1 MHDFTAITETPG
13 SYLNAEQLVRITQR
27 YRLGAALAQGHD
39 VLEVACGAGIGLGAL
54 LGTARSLVGCDYTL
68 PVLTMVQTHYAK
80 RVPLLCADAQA
91 LPFATASF
99 DLVLAFEAIYYLN
112 RPERFLREANRL
124 LRRDGTLLIGTSNP
138 DWPHFA
144 AGQMSVYYPN
154 LSELATLLTHAG
166 FQNARFYGALPMTTN
181 PSRGKRLLAA
191 LRKRA
196 LHYKIFT
203 ADSRLTHKLK
213 QLAYGR
219 MTPLSAELTVLQAS
233 SRSPY
238 DDLTPIS
245 PHAPDQVHR
254 VWFAIASK
262 G

>member
-13 SYLNAEQLVRITQR
+13 GYLNAEQLVRITQR
-27 YRLGAALAQGHD
+27 YRLGAALAQGQD

-54 LGTARSLVGCDYTL
+54 QGTARSLVGCDYTL
-68 PVLTMVQTHYAK
+68 PMLTMAQTHYAK
-80 RVPLLCADAQA
+80 RVPLLCADAQT

-99 DLVLAFEAIYYLN
+99 DLVLAFEAIYYLDQ
-112 RPERFLREANRL
+112 PECFLREANRL

-144 AGQMSVYYPN
+144 AGQMSVYYPT
-154 LSELATLLTHAG
+154 LSELATLLTHTG
-166 FQNARFYGALPMTTN
+166 FPTARFYGALPIATSA
-181 PSRGKRLLAA
+181 SRSKRLLAA
-191 LRKRA
+191 LRKHA

-203 ADSRLTHKLK
+203 TDSRLTRKLK

-219 MTPLSAELTVLQAS
+219 LTPLSAELTVPQGSLS
-233 SRSPY
+233 SPY
-238 DDLTPIS
+238 DGLTPIQ
-245 PHAPDQVHR
+245 PHAPDRIHR
-254 VWFAIASK
+254 VLFAIAGK